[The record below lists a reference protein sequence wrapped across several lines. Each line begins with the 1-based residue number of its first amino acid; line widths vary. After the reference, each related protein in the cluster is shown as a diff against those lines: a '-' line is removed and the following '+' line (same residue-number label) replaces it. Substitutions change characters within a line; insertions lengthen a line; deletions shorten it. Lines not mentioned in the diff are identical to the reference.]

1 MGHGGFILTPTN
13 MPLKPSLCWD
23 KPVCPT
29 GTAITTHEQVCILK
43 SFTRAAKPG
52 RNHQALKPPAWPS
65 SPFTHLTGVW
75 WQPAEQGRMDGDRQ
89 AARRVQ
95 LSDKP
100 QLCPSYAS
108 ITRSSAGD
116 TADRGL
122 DATLPAQGL
131 FPGSGLLA
139 RGLAWGAD
147 KWAAGI
153 QLGGHPEEE
162 PRRGS

>member
-1 MGHGGFILTPTN
+1 
-13 MPLKPSLCWD
+13 
-23 KPVCPT
+23 
-29 GTAITTHEQVCILK
+29 
-43 SFTRAAKPG
+43 
-52 RNHQALKPPAWPS
+52 
-65 SPFTHLTGVW
+65 
-75 WQPAEQGRMDGDRQ
+75 MDGDRQ

-108 ITRSSAGD
+108 VTRSSAGD

-131 FPGSGLLA
+131 FPGSGLLV